1 MSVRF
6 GVLGPLRVDGGRTP
20 GPAKHRALL
29 AALLLSARE
38 RVPIERLMSV
48 VWDDRPPASA
58 ESVLRVYVSALRK
71 LVDGIRTVPGGYL
84 FEVEPDDVD
93 CHRFERLVAGARQ
106 ARAAGQVG
114 EAADGFRAALG
125 LWRGQVLADVE
136 SSVLRRAYGVPLE
149 ELRLTA
155 LEERVQLDLRLGRGA
170 EVVGELRALV
180 GAHPLRERAWVRL
193 IEALQQAGR
202 RSEALGA
209 YQDARRVLVEE
220 LGLEPG
226 AELAEAHHRVLTDET
241 THRGPAQHGTG
252 DAGSALYG
260 PAREGSAL
268 YGPAHASS
276 ASYGAAHAGSV
287 SDGPAR
293 EGSALYGP
301 AHASSASY
309 GAAHAG
315 SVSDGS
321 AHAGSSSYG
330 AAPSGRF
337 RIGRAPV
344 NELPP
349 DISDFAGRAAVLD
362 WIADTVRDHD
372 SAPVHLVLHGPP
384 GCGKSAVAVHA
395 ATALDGP
402 DGRLYASLG
411 ARPPGAV
418 LEDLLRTLGCPD
430 GALPPA
436 LDERVRLYR
445 SMTAG
450 RKLLVVLDDAADEAQ
465 VRPLLPTGPGSLT
478 LVTSRSPLAGL
489 EAARAYELGVLDE
502 DEAVTMLGGVAGH
515 ERIRA
520 EPDAARCIARLC
532 GYLPLALR
540 IAGSRLA
547 RKPGWTLDHLA
558 GRLSDERRRL
568 DELSAG
574 DLAVRGSLTL
584 GYRGLP
590 DQERRLLRALGALS
604 APDFAPWALGAD
616 LEPLAEAGL
625 LQSRGL
631 DEAGQER
638 YGWHD
643 LTRLYA
649 AERLAEEDGGPAAVL
664 ATRAGTI
671 LERTRLARESL
682 LPAEP
687 GTGRTEVH
695 TNTPADPPG
704 PYSVRPGE
712 APVDGYGAR
721 LGQASMG
728 AHGARPGETRMD
740 SALGGEVRMDADSAL
755 AGEVRMDA
763 DSALAGEV
771 RMGAGGALFG
781 EAGMGATGV
790 GWLETGRLR
799 QEARWLSAERR
810 FLVATVEDFF
820 RAGLYEETWRLA
832 FYLTPL
838 FELGAHHDDWHTTTA
853 TGLDAARAAGH
864 RHGEALL
871 LRGLADLHR
880 AEGRTEAAAAA
891 LRAAQPLVEGL
902 ELARIT
908 LRLGLVQ
915 AEARPTPGPT
925 KQAPPASGQAAE
937 GHPASGQV
945 AESQPGPGRADGR
958 PASGQAMMGRSSV
971 GQVAEG
977 QPGPGRVVE
986 GWSGFGGRL
995 GEAERAFV
1003 RALRVFEE
1011 AGDRRGRADALRALG
1026 ALRQDEAPLNE
1037 SLAAYQNL
1045 GDPRGEA
1052 EALLDLARVH
1062 LAAGRH
1068 PRARDCAERRLRI
1081 NRRLGD
1087 RLPEA
1092 AARLVL
1098 AEIALAEGVPDASA
1112 QEAREALETFTAFGS
1127 RRSAAHALLTLARA
1141 ALDLDDADGAVDA
1154 LTRAMGEFDG
1164 LGDPHGRSEAERL
1177 RTEAHRRRDQRI

>member
-38 RVPIERLMSV
+38 RVPVERLMSV

-226 AELAEAHHRVLTDET
+226 AELAQAHHRVLTDET

-252 DAGSALYG
+252 DAGSAFYG
-260 PAREGSAL
+260 PAREGPAL
-268 YGPAHASS
+268 YGPAH
-276 ASYGAAHAGSV
+276 
-287 SDGPAR
+287 
-293 EGSALYGP
+293 EGSG
-301 AHASSASY
+301 
-309 GAAHAG
+309 
-315 SVSDGS
+315 
-321 AHAGSSSYG
+321 SYG
-330 AAPSGRF
+330 AAPSGGF
-337 RIGRAPV
+337 RVGRAAA

-349 DISDFAGRAAVLD
+349 DISDFAGRDAVLD

-445 SMTAG
+445 SMTAR

-515 ERIRA
+515 ERVRA
-520 EPDAARCIARLC
+520 EPDAARRIAQLC

-590 DQERRLLRALGALS
+590 DPERRLLRALGALS

-664 ATRAGTI
+664 AARAGTI

-695 TNTPADPPG
+695 TDTPADPPA
-704 PYSVRPGE
+704 PYSVRP
-712 APVDGYGAR
+712 
-721 LGQASMG
+721 
-728 AHGARPGETRMD
+728 
-740 SALGGEVRMDADSAL
+740 
-755 AGEVRMDA
+755 
-763 DSALAGEV
+763 
-771 RMGAGGALFG
+771 G

-820 RAGLYEETWRLA
+820 RAGLYEESWRLA

-915 AEARPTPGPT
+915 AEARPTPELT
-925 KQAPPASGQAAE
+925 KKTQPASGQ
-937 GHPASGQV
+937 PAK
-945 AESQPGPGRADGR
+945 
-958 PASGQAMMGRSSV
+958 
-971 GQVAEG
+971 G
-977 QPGPGRVVE
+977 QPGPGQAE
-986 GWSGFGGRL
+986 GWSGFGGWL

-1037 SLAAYQNL
+1037 SLAAYQDL

-1052 EALLDLARVH
+1052 EALLDLARLH

-1092 AARLVL
+1092 VARLVL
-1098 AEIALAEGVPDASA
+1098 AEIALAEGVPDVAA

-1127 RRSAAHALLTLARA
+1127 RRSTAHALLTLARA

-1164 LGDPHGRSEAERL
+1164 LGDPHSRSEAERL
-1177 RTEAHRRRDQRI
+1177 RTEAHRRRGQRI